1 MYSRGRPKRADI
13 LDSTFDEVILGKEYT
28 MQVWPLITAVDH
40 ISSNKPGLENIN
52 GDKTGTGEQDGRQVL
67 RTIKRFKKVTN
78 VKK

>member
-40 ISSNKPGLENIN
+40 ISSNKPGWKI
-52 GDKTGTGEQDGRQVL
+52 
-67 RTIKRFKKVTN
+67 
-78 VKK
+78 